1 MDPITMA
8 MIGSAGMSAA
18 SGLTGGLLG
27 GQGGLS
33 PSDMIM
39 PSFDAQSDPGLAAQ
53 QYDALNQLGFGN
65 VNAVPG
71 PLAQLVNRINGMSL
85 DEKTKR
91 RALVSLAD
99 IAADRSE
106 SRPGRLTQV
115 LTRLGLTRDDVASVV
130 QQDAQFRDQQ
140 AKLAERLGV
149 MNQDTVLNRAKAASA
164 ASHLLGEAGQY
175 ATGGQP
181 SNFQQSLLNRLNRNI
196 DDQEQAYLLRAQY
209 GGFNPGYGLEQFQR
223 ARQDSEL
230 TALTQAVQAATALTG
245 GLNQGL
251 QAAQTSGGLNSGA
264 SMNALQIAAQQ
275 AQAANALAQQ
285 SSINRADSLANGL
298 SGAAGGLVGGVL
310 MGGLSGGGR
319 MLTNPGGQTAGVGTE
334 RGFNLAS
341 WTPASGQM
349 TSAGWVPPTWN
360 QMIGVR

>member
-1 MDPITMA
+1 MVLDPATMA
-8 MIGSAGMSAA
+8 AISGGISAA
-18 SGLTGGLLG
+18 GNLAGGFLG
-27 GQGGLS
+27 AQGGLS
-33 PSDMIM
+33 PGEMII
-39 PSFDAQSDPGLAAQ
+39 PSFDVQGDPGLAAQ

-65 VNAVPG
+65 VNSVPG

-99 IAADRSE
+99 IAAGRSE

-115 LTRLGLTRDDVASVV
+115 LSRLGMTREDVYSIV

-149 MNQDTVLNRAKAASA
+149 MNQDTVLNRARAASA
-164 ASHLLGEAGQY
+164 ASQLLGEAGQY

-196 DDQEQAYLLRAQY
+196 DEQEQAYLLRAQY
-209 GGFNPGYGLEQFQR
+209 GGFNPAFGLERFQQ

-230 TALTQAVQAATALTG
+230 TALTQAVQAAAALTG

-251 QAAQTSGGLNSGA
+251 QAAQTSAGLNSGA

-285 SSINRADSLANGL
+285 TSINRADSLANGVA
-298 SGAAGGLVGGVL
+298 GAANAL
-310 MGGLSGGGR
+310 GGGF
-319 MLTNPGGQTAGVGTE
+319 LSAGILSQPKPATQPIAGVGTE
-334 RGFNLAS
+334 SGFNFANP
-341 WTPASGQM
+341 WASGLAQY
-349 TSAGWVPPTWN
+349 GY
-360 QMIGVR
+360 